1 MAEQDDV
8 LHLIDDTDATREDA
22 AARKWKIAVIDD
34 DQAVH
39 DGTRFALSDYM
50 LNGQGLE
57 ILSAYSA
64 AEGRTLMRAHPD
76 LAAVLLDVIMETDVA
91 GLELVEFIRNEI
103 KNETVRVILRTGQPG
118 QAPERRVIVQYD
130 INDYKAK
137 TELTADKLF
146 TSLTAALRSYQQL
159 ERMVQTRR
167 GLEII
172 IDAASTLYD
181 FRSMQ
186 RLAEGV
192 LTQLSS
198 LLNVDCAGILVL
210 RDDGNKSGDD
220 FSVLAGSGCYSR
232 FIGAASSKSLDP
244 DLRAMVEAAFKRRK
258 HEFADHRTVLYVRT
272 GSGRE
277 VVVLLQAER
286 QLSETDRALVEIFGS
301 RLSIAFDNV
310 ILYQQLH
317 EANTQLEDRVAQRTR
332 ALMQA
337 NRRLSAQ
344 WLRLQ
349 RANGFKNEILGTVAH
364 DLKNPLG
371 VILGRTEMLTELIST
386 AAASKESVTA
396 QIDHIRDA
404 TKRLTSMVD
413 HLISD
418 AMADAFDITI
428 RREPVDVAA
437 LVSDVAE
444 ANQPLAVNKQQTIT
458 VSAPPNIVTMC
469 DTDRIREAID
479 NLVSNAIKYS
489 PIGGKI
495 SVVVT
500 HEEHNTVIRVADQ
513 GQGLSPEDLARL
525 FGRFQ
530 RLSAKPTA
538 GESSTGLG
546 LSIVKRIIDMHGG
559 EVTAES
565 PGPGLGS
572 TFTIVLPAT
581 ELS

>member
-8 LHLIDDTDATREDA
+8 LHLIDDTGTASEDSN
-22 AARKWKIAVIDD
+22 ARKWKIAVIDD
-34 DQAVH
+34 DPAVH
-39 DGTRFALSDYM
+39 DGTRFALSDYS
-50 LNGQGLE
+50 LNGQSLE

-64 AEGRTLMRAHPD
+64 AEGRKLMAEHSD
-76 LAAVLLDVIMETDVA
+76 IAAVLLDVIMETDVA

-103 KNETVRVILRTGQPG
+103 RNETVRIILRTGQPG

-181 FRSMQ
+181 FKSMQ

-192 LTQLSS
+192 LTQLAS

-210 RDDGNKSGDD
+210 RDNGGIDPEL
-220 FSVLAGSGCYSR
+220 SVLAGSGCYSR
-232 FIGAASSKSLDP
+232 FIGTTSSKALDP
-244 DLRAMVEAAFKRRK
+244 ELREMVEAAFQRRK
-258 HEFADHRTVLYVRT
+258 NEFADHRSVIYLRT

-286 QLSETDRALVEIFGS
+286 ELSETDRSLVEIFSS

-310 ILYQQLH
+310 ILYQQLQD
-317 EANTQLEDRVAQRTR
+317 ANTQLEDRVAQRTR

-371 VILGRTEMLTELIST
+371 VILGRTEMLKELIST
-386 AAASKESVTA
+386 GASMGGVVA
-396 QIDHIRDA
+396 QVDHIRDA
-404 TKRLTSMVD
+404 TKRLTTMVD

-437 LVSDVAE
+437 LVKEVAE
-444 ANQPLAVNKQQTIT
+444 ANQPLAVNKQQAISVT
-458 VSAPPNIVTMC
+458 APPNIVTMC

-479 NLVSNAIKYS
+479 NLISNAIKYS

-495 SVVVT
+495 GVVVT
-500 HEEHNTVIRVADQ
+500 HEGGDTIVRVSDDGA
-513 GQGLSPEDLARL
+513 GLSPEDLGRL

-530 RLSAKPTA
+530 RLSAKPTG

-559 EVTAES
+559 EVTADS
-565 PGPGLGS
+565 DGPGQGS
-572 TFTIVLPAT
+572 TFTITLPAT
-581 ELS
+581 EMP

>member
-8 LHLIDDTDATREDA
+8 LHLIDDTGATPEDSST
-22 AARKWKIAVIDD
+22 RKWKIAVIDD

-39 DGTRFALSDYM
+39 EGTRFALSDYT

-64 AEGRTLMRAHPD
+64 AEGRTLMREHPD
-76 LAAVLLDVIMETDVA
+76 IAAVLLDVIMETDVA
-91 GLELVEFIRNEI
+91 GLELVEYIRNEI
-103 KNETVRVILRTGQPG
+103 KNETVRIILRTGQPG

-181 FRSMQ
+181 FKSMQ

-192 LTQLSS
+192 LTQLAS

-210 RDDGNKSGDD
+210 RDDGNKEHED

-232 FIGAASSKSLDP
+232 FIGVTGSRSLDA
-244 DLRAMVEAAFKRRK
+244 DLRAMVEAAFKGRK
-258 HEFADHRTVLYVRT
+258 NEFADQRTVLYIRT

-286 QLSETDRALVEIFGS
+286 QLSETDRSLVEIFGS

-317 EANTQLEDRVAQRTR
+317 AANTQLEDRVAQRTR

-386 AAASKESVTA
+386 EASRESIA
-396 QIDHIRDA
+396 SQIDHIRDA

-437 LVSDVAE
+437 LVSEVAD
-444 ANQPLAVNKQQTIT
+444 ANQPLAVNKQQTIK
-458 VSAPPNIVTMC
+458 VSAPSNIVTMC

-495 SVVVT
+495 AVLVT
-500 HEEHNTVIRVADQ
+500 HEEDNTVIRVTDEGA
-513 GQGLSPEDLARL
+513 GLSPEDLGRL

-559 EVTAES
+559 EVTANS
-565 PGPGLGS
+565 DGPGQGS

-581 ELS
+581 EMS

>member
-1 MAEQDDV
+1 MAEDDIV
-8 LHLIDDTDATREDA
+8 QLIEGPGDKPAEQGPR
-22 AARKWKIAVIDD
+22 WKVAVIDD
-34 DQAVH
+34 EPAVH
-39 DGTRFALSDYM
+39 DGTRFALSDYR

-64 AEGRTLMRAHPD
+64 AEGRELMRRHPD
-76 LAAVLLDVIMETDVA
+76 VAVVVLDVIMETDTA
-91 GLELVEFIRNEI
+91 GLGLVEFIRKDL
-103 KNETVRVILRTGQPG
+103 KNETVRIILRTGQPG
-118 QAPERRVIVQYD
+118 QAPERRVIVDYD

-181 FRSMQ
+181 FKSMQ

-192 LTQLSS
+192 LTQLAS

-210 RDDGNKSGDD
+210 RDDGAGAE

-232 FIGAASSKSLDP
+232 FIGTTSSKALDP
-244 DLRAMVEAAFKRRK
+244 DLRQMVEAAFQRRK
-258 HEFADHRTVLYVRT
+258 HEFFDQRSVLYVRT
-272 GSGRE
+272 ASGRE

-286 QLSETDRALVEIFGS
+286 PLSETDRSLVEIFGS

-332 ALMQA
+332 ASMQA
-337 NRRLSAQ
+337 NRRPSSQ
-344 WLRLQ
+344 SLRLQ

-364 DLKNPLG
+364 DLQHPLG

-386 AAASKESVTA
+386 AASKESVTA
-396 QIDHIRDA
+396 QVEHIRDA
-404 TKRLTSMVD
+404 TRRLTSMVD

-428 RREPVDVAA
+428 RREPVDISG
-437 LVSDVAE
+437 LVSEVAE
-444 ANQPLAVNKQQTIT
+444 ANKLTATNKQQ
-458 VSAPPNIVTMC
+458 P
-469 DTDRIREAID
+469 
-479 NLVSNAIKYS
+479 
-489 PIGGKI
+489 
-495 SVVVT
+495 
-500 HEEHNTVIRVADQ
+500 
-513 GQGLSPEDLARL
+513 
-525 FGRFQ
+525 
-530 RLSAKPTA
+530 
-538 GESSTGLG
+538 
-546 LSIVKRIIDMHGG
+546 
-559 EVTAES
+559 
-565 PGPGLGS
+565 
-572 TFTIVLPAT
+572 
-581 ELS
+581 

>member
-8 LHLIDDTDATREDA
+8 LHLIDDSGTAPETST
-22 AARKWKIAVIDD
+22 ARRWKIAVIDD

-39 DGTRFALSDYM
+39 EGTRFALSDYN
-50 LNGQGLE
+50 LNGQTLE

-76 LAAVLLDVIMETDVA
+76 IAAVLLDVIMETDAA
-91 GLELVEFIRNEI
+91 GLDLVEYIRNEI
-103 KNETVRVILRTGQPG
+103 KNETVRIILRTGQPG

-181 FRSMQ
+181 FKSMQ

-192 LTQLSS
+192 LTQLAS

-210 RDDGNKSGDD
+210 RDDGGADGTD

-232 FIGAASSKSLDP
+232 FIGSTGSKSLDP
-244 DLRAMVEAAFKRRK
+244 DLRQMVEVAFQRRK
-258 HEFADHRTVLYVRT
+258 NEFADHRSVLYLRT

-286 QLSETDRALVEIFGS
+286 PLSETDRALVEIFSS

-310 ILYQQLH
+310 ILYQQLN

-337 NRRLSAQ
+337 NRRLSSQ
-344 WLRLQ
+344 WMRLQ

-371 VILGRTEMLTELIST
+371 VILGRTEMLTELIGAGSP
-386 AAASKESVTA
+386 KESVTA
-396 QIDHIRDA
+396 QVEHIRDA

-428 RREPVDVAA
+428 RREAVDIAG
-437 LVSDVAE
+437 LVSEVVD
-444 ANQPLAVNKQQTIT
+444 ANQPLAANKQQAIT
-458 VSAPPNIVTMC
+458 VSAPPNFVTMC
-469 DTDRIREAID
+469 DADRIREAID

-489 PIGGKI
+489 PIGGRI
-495 SVVVT
+495 TVVVS
-500 HEEHNTVIRVADQ
+500 HEQNNTVIRIADE
-513 GQGLSPEDLARL
+513 GAGLSPEDLGRL

-559 EVTAES
+559 QVTANS
-565 PGPGLGS
+565 GGPGQGS
-572 TFTIVLPAT
+572 TFTVSLPAT
-581 ELS
+581 EAS

>member
-1 MAEQDDV
+1 MAEPDDV
-8 LHLIDDTDATREDA
+8 LHLIDDTATAREDA
-22 AARKWKIAVIDD
+22 PARKWKIAVIDD

-39 DGTRFALSDYM
+39 EGTRFALSDYS

-64 AEGRTLMRAHPD
+64 VEGRALMREHTD
-76 LAAVLLDVIMETDVA
+76 IAAVLLDVIMETDVA

-103 KNETVRVILRTGQPG
+103 RNETVRIILRTGQPG
-118 QAPERRVIVQYD
+118 QAPERRIIVQYD

-192 LTQLSS
+192 LTQLAS

-210 RDDGNKSGDD
+210 RDDGSKSRDD

-232 FIGAASSKSLDP
+232 FIGAASAKSLDP
-244 DLRAMVEAAFKRRK
+244 DLRTMVEAAFRRRK
-258 HEFADHRTVLYVRT
+258 HEFHDHRTVLYVRT

-286 QLSETDRALVEIFGS
+286 QLSETDRALVDIFGS

-371 VILGRTEMLTELIST
+371 VILGRTEMLTELIT
-386 AAASKESVTA
+386 TGASKESIAA

-404 TKRLTSMVD
+404 TRRLTSMVD

-428 RREPVDVAA
+428 RREAVDIAA
-437 LVSDVAE
+437 LAGEVAE
-444 ANQPLAVNKQQTIT
+444 ANQPLAVNKQQTIS
-458 VSAPPNIVTMC
+458 VSAPPNVVTMC

-495 SVVVT
+495 SVFVNNKG
-500 HEEHNTVIRVADQ
+500 ENTVIRVADE
-513 GQGLSPEDLARL
+513 GQGLSPEDLGRL

-565 PGPGLGS
+565 DGPGLGS
-572 TFTIVLPAT
+572 TFTITLPAT
-581 ELS
+581 ELP

>member
-8 LHLIDDTDATREDA
+8 LHLIDDTGTASEDTT
-22 AARKWKIAVIDD
+22 ARKWKIAVIDD
-34 DQAVH
+34 DPAVH
-39 DGTRFALSDYM
+39 DGTRFALSDYS

-64 AEGRTLMRAHPD
+64 AEGRKLMSEHSD
-76 LAAVLLDVIMETDVA
+76 IAAVLLDVIMETDVA
-91 GLELVEFIRNEI
+91 GLELVEFIRNEVR
-103 KNETVRVILRTGQPG
+103 NETVRIILRTGQPG

-181 FRSMQ
+181 FKSMQ

-192 LTQLSS
+192 LTQLAS

-210 RDDGNKSGDD
+210 RDNGGTPGSEL
-220 FSVLAGSGCYSR
+220 SVLAGSGCYSR
-232 FIGAASSKSLDP
+232 FIGSTTSKALDP
-244 DLRAMVEAAFKRRK
+244 DLRELVEAAFQRRK
-258 HEFADHRTVLYVRT
+258 NEFADHRSVIYLRT

-286 QLSETDRALVEIFGS
+286 ELSETDRALVEIFSS

-310 ILYQQLH
+310 ILYQQLQD
-317 EANTQLEDRVAQRTR
+317 ANTQLEDRVAQRTR

-371 VILGRTEMLTELIST
+371 VILGRTEMLKELIST
-386 AAASKESVTA
+386 GASEGGVIA
-396 QIDHIRDA
+396 QVDHIRDA
-404 TKRLTSMVD
+404 TKRLTTMVD

-418 AMADAFDITI
+418 AMQDAFDITI
-428 RREPVDVAA
+428 RREPVDVAS
-437 LVSDVAE
+437 LVQEVAE
-444 ANQPLAVNKQQTIT
+444 ANQPLAINKQQTIT

-479 NLVSNAIKYS
+479 NLMSNAIKYS

-495 SVVVT
+495 TVT
-500 HEEHNTVIRVADQ
+500 VSHEGSDTIIGVTDE
-513 GQGLSPEDLARL
+513 GQGLSPEDIGRL

-565 PGPGLGS
+565 EGPGKGS
-572 TFTIVLPAT
+572 TFTITLPAT

>member
-8 LHLIDDTDATREDA
+8 LHLIDDTGTASEDTDT
-22 AARKWKIAVIDD
+22 RKWKIAVIDD
-34 DQAVH
+34 DPAVH
-39 DGTRFALSDYM
+39 DGTRFALSDYT

-64 AEGRTLMRAHPD
+64 AEGRKLMAEHRD
-76 LAAVLLDVIMETDVA
+76 VAAVLLDVIMETDVA
-91 GLELVEFIRNEI
+91 GLELVEFIRNELR
-103 KNETVRVILRTGQPG
+103 KETVRIILRTGQPG

-181 FRSMQ
+181 FKSMQ

-192 LTQLSS
+192 LTQLAS

-210 RDDGNKSGDD
+210 RDNGGMDPEL
-220 FSVLAGSGCYSR
+220 SVLAGSGCYSR
-232 FIGAASSKSLDP
+232 FIGTTSSRALDP
-244 DLRAMVEAAFKRRK
+244 DLRSLVEAAFQRRK
-258 HEFADHRTVLYVRT
+258 NEFADHRSVIYLRT

-286 QLSETDRALVEIFGS
+286 ELSETDRSLVEIFSS

-310 ILYQQLH
+310 ILYQQLQD
-317 EANTQLEDRVAQRTR
+317 ANTQLEDRVAQRTR

-371 VILGRTEMLTELIST
+371 VILGRTEMLKELIST
-386 AAASKESVTA
+386 GATA
-396 QIDHIRDA
+396 NGVVAQVDHIRDA
-404 TKRLTSMVD
+404 TKRLTTMVD

-437 LVSDVAE
+437 LVKEVSE

-458 VSAPPNIVTMC
+458 VTAPSNIVTMC

-479 NLVSNAIKYS
+479 NLISNAIKYS
-489 PIGGKI
+489 PIGGRI
-495 SVVVT
+495 DVAVT
-500 HEEHNTVIRVADQ
+500 HEGNDTIVRVNDEGA
-513 GQGLSPEDLARL
+513 GLSPEDIGRL

-565 PGPGLGS
+565 AGPGKGS
-572 TFTIVLPAT
+572 TFTITLPAT
-581 ELS
+581 EIS